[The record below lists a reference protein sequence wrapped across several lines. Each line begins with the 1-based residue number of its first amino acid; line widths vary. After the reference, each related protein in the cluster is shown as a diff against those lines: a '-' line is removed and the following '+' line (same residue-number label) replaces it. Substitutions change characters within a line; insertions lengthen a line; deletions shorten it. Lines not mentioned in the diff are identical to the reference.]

1 MIKRGLALLLCASLV
16 ESGCAAGGGLR
27 AATFMAPARF
37 AERADRGQTDPRVL
51 AEYVQKLPVGSV
63 VKVELRSSRSVKGTL
78 IKATSESVIVQRNT
92 RIAEAP
98 IEIPLSDITRV
109 TLETGTSHPGRSIA
123 IGAAAG
129 AAAALGVILILVFAF
144 ND

>member
-1 MIKRGLALLLCASLV
+1 MALLLCASLV

-92 RIAEAP
+92 RIAEA
-98 IEIPLSDITRV
+98 
-109 TLETGTSHPGRSIA
+109 
-123 IGAAAG
+123 
-129 AAAALGVILILVFAF
+129 
-144 ND
+144 